1 MQREWIEILIID
13 DNALFRKTLAGVI
26 NCSGRM
32 VCEYAFASCEEALEA
47 IASEGLAPHVALLD
61 IGLPGMSGVEG
72 LPHLKKLLPEI
83 KTIMLTIHDDDDNV
97 FKAICAGA
105 SGYLV
110 KDSPSRKILEAIE
123 EVTSGGAP
131 MNAHIAKKVLD
142 MFKQLAP
149 PPGDYD
155 LTGREKEILRLLVDG
170 LSKKEIAARL
180 PLSYHTV
187 DSHLRHIYEKLEVH
201 TRGGAVAKAVTEKL
215 I

>member
-32 VCEYAFASCEEALEA
+32 VCEYAFASCEEALKA
-47 IASEGLAPHVALLD
+47 IAGEGLTPHVALLD

-83 KTIMLTIHDDDDNV
+83 KAIMLTIHDDDDNV

-110 KDSPSRKILEAIE
+110 KDSPSGKILEAIE

-149 PPGDYD
+149 PPGDYE
-155 LTGREKEILRLLVDG
+155 LTAREKEILKLLVDG

-180 PLSYHTV
+180 PLSPHTV

-201 TRGGAVAKAVTEKL
+201 TRGGVVAKAVMEKL